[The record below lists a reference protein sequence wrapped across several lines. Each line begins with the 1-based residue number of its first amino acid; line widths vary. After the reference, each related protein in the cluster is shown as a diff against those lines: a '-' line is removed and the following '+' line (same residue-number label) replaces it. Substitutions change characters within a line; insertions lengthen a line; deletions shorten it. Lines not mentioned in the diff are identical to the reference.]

1 MRIVSFMLLGL
12 SLFFGSQAQAAVT
25 AYEILFSATQG
36 SDGAGRFIYD
46 DTPGAERLSDITI
59 QFGSSLNITILTIT
73 YPPPYDNDEF
83 YLFRSLSNPDSP
95 FSTSYSLRPEVIVGA
110 DLIITFQSGG
120 SFNPSVYSILEK
132 NTAGSTYAPAGA
144 GTFQISAVPIPAALP
159 LFGSALGLLGF
170 IGWKKRMNQ

>member
-132 NTAGSTYAPAGA
+132 NTAGTYAPAGA

-159 LFGSALGLLGF
+159 LLDQRWGCWGSSAG
-170 IGWKKRMNQ
+170 RSE